1 MIHTGSSTTTARAR
15 GYSKQEKDMTGQLEG
30 HDYATHRKQIETIL
44 VAWGMAAGNAAITAD
59 ILAWAD
65 LHGIDSHGISMLPV
79 YDEFRQAGWLNLAA
93 EPCVERET
101 AVSALIDGGSGL
113 GHVPAHR
120 AMTLAIQKAQAVG
133 IAAIA
138 VRNSSHYGACGYYTK
153 MAADAGLLGMT
164 TTTTPGMT
172 VAPTRA
178 AKPRLGTD
186 PISFAA
192 PCENAEP
199 FLLDMATATVAS
211 GRVRNKANEG
221 LPIPSGWVLTREGQ
235 PSTDPK
241 DLLERGGM
249 LTPLGGSAEGASH
262 KGYGLA
268 AMVHVLSAALSGS
281 RMLIDPADREC
292 PPGKDIGHFFL
303 ALDPSLFRDPR
314 AFRRDVAEF
323 CRELRSTPAADP
335 QQPVLVAGDPERAH
349 AARRSRQG
357 IPVAPSLL
365 RKVRALAEAAG
376 ADWHLT

>member
-1 MIHTGSSTTTARAR
+1 MAR
-15 GYSKQEKDMTGQLEG
+15 QLEG
-30 HDYATHRKQIETIL
+30 HDYAAHKTQIEAIL
-44 VAWGMAAGNAAITAD
+44 IAWGMPAGNAAITAD
-59 ILAWAD
+59 VLGWAD

-79 YDEFRQAGWLNLAA
+79 YHQFRQAGWLNLAA
-93 EPCVERET
+93 EPSVERET
-101 AVSALIDGGSGL
+101 AVSALIDGNSGL

-120 AMTLAIQKAQAVG
+120 AMALAIDKAKAAGLAAVV
-133 IAAIA
+133 
-138 VRNSSHYGACGYYTK
+138 VRNSGHYGACGYYTK
-153 MAADAGLLGMT
+153 MAADAGLVGIT
-164 TTTTPGMT
+164 TTTTPGTT

-192 PCENAEP
+192 PCEGADP

-221 LPIPSGWVLTREGQ
+221 LPIPSGWVLTRDGNAT
-235 PSTDPK
+235 TDPK

-249 LTPLGGSAEGASH
+249 LTPLGGSPEGASH

-268 AMVHVLSAALSGS
+268 AMVHILSAALSGA

-314 AFRRDVAEF
+314 DFAADVAEF
-323 CRELRSTPAADP
+323 CRDLRATPPADP
-335 QQPVLVAGDPERAH
+335 QQPVLIAGDPERAN
-349 AARRSRQG
+349 AARRSQEG
-357 IPVAPSLL
+357 IPIAPALL
-365 RKVRALAEAAG
+365 RQIRTLADDAG

>member
-1 MIHTGSSTTTARAR
+1 MAR
-15 GYSKQEKDMTGQLEG
+15 QLER
-30 HDYATHRKQIETIL
+30 HDYAVHQKQIEAIL
-44 VAWGMAAGNAAITAD
+44 IAWGMAAANAAITAD

-79 YDEFRQAGWLNLAA
+79 YDEFRRAGWLNLAA
-93 EPCVERET
+93 EPSVQRET

-113 GHVPAHR
+113 GHVPAYR
-120 AMTLAIQKAQAVG
+120 AMT
-133 IAAIA
+133 IA
-138 VRNSSHYGACGYYTK
+138 VAKAKAAGLAAVAVHNSSHYGACGYYAK
-153 MAADAGLLGMT
+153 MAADADLIGLT
-164 TTTTPGMT
+164 TTTTPGST

-178 AKPRLGTD
+178 SKPRLGTD

-211 GRVRNKANEG
+211 GRVRNKANED
-221 LPIPSGWVLTREGQ
+221 LPIPPGWVLTRDGK
-235 PSTDPK
+235 PTTDPK

-249 LTPLGGSAEGASH
+249 LTPLGGSPEGASH

-268 AMVHVLSAALSGS
+268 AMVHILSAALSGA
-281 RMLIDPADREC
+281 RMLVDPADREC

-314 AFRRDVAEF
+314 EFRVDVAQF
-323 CRELRSTPAADP
+323 CRELRSIPPVDP
-335 QQPVLVAGDPERAH
+335 QQPVLIAGDPERAH
-349 AARRSRQG
+349 AARRSRDG
-357 IPVAPSLL
+357 IPIAPSLL
-365 RKVRALAEAAG
+365 RQIKDLANAAG